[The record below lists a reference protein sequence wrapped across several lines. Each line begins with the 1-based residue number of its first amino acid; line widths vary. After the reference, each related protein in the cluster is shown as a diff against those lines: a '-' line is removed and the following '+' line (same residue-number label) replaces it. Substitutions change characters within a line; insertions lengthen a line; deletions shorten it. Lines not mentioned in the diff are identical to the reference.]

1 VGASIGK
8 KRGARTDLFH
18 AVGAMSGADVS
29 YWQVITRPDLAY
41 NNTRKLGLQL
51 GCSLT
56 TIDEIYACIQTRSSS
71 DILQGMSSMMVR
83 VCC

>member
-1 VGASIGK
+1 
-8 KRGARTDLFH
+8 
-18 AVGAMSGADVS
+18 MSGADVS

-56 TIDEIYACIQTRSSS
+56 TIDEIYACIQTRSGN
-71 DILQGMSSMMVR
+71 DILQGMASMMVGVR
-83 VCC
+83 VYTCRVARNRYRKRILISG